1 MAMPSLPAR
10 RRAARPVVEG
20 LESREL
26 LSTLRHSNTHA
37 EVSALRVTPRH
48 RVPTITQL
56 PTAPTQTVSTVPANG
71 DVNPY
76 GVAFVPAGF
85 PRDGVLNPGDVL
97 VSNFNNSQNLQGT
110 GSTIVRVTPS
120 GRQSVFFQGPQGVGL
135 STALGVLRE
144 GYVLVGNLPSTDGT
158 SATARQGSLLLLDR
172 SGNVV
177 ANFTDPKL
185 LNGPWDLTIND
196 RGNRAQVFVS
206 NVLSG
211 TVSRFDA
218 RFGPNGQVRSIVGTQ
233 IALGYTHHGD
243 PAAFELGPTGLAFD
257 PRNNTLYVAS
267 TADNTVYA
275 IPRAGT
281 TRVDN
286 GTGFVAFQDNTHLH
300 GPLGLAFA
308 PDGNLIVANGDAIN
322 PDPNNTSTLVE
333 FTRQGRFVGQF
344 SLNPGPGGA
353 FGLAVS
359 PHPFPML
366 AAVND
371 VTNSLQTWLVRR

>member
-1 MAMPSLPAR
+1 
-10 RRAARPVVEG
+10 
-20 LESREL
+20 
-26 LSTLRHSNTHA
+26 LSTLRHSFA
-37 EVSALRVTPRH
+37 EISALRVAPRQG
-48 RVPTITQL
+48 VPTITQL

-85 PRDGVLNPGDVL
+85 PKGGALNPGEAL

-110 GSTIVRVTPS
+110 GSTIVRITPG
-120 GRQSVFFQGPQGVGL
+120 GRSVFFQGPQGVGL

-185 LNGPWDLTIND
+185 LNGPWDLTIHD
-196 RGNRAQVFVS
+196 QGNRAQVFVS

-211 TVSRFDA
+211 TVSRFDV
-218 RFGPNGQVRSIVGTQ
+218 RFGPNGRIRSFAGTQ
-233 IALGYTHHGD
+233 IASGYTHRGD

-257 PRNNTLYVAS
+257 ARSNTLYVAS
-267 TADNTVYA
+267 TADNAVYA

-286 GTGFVAFQDNTHLH
+286 GTGFVAYRDDTHLH

-322 PDPNNTSTLVE
+322 PDPKNTSTLVE
-333 FTRQGRFVGQF
+333 FTRRGQFVGQF
-344 SLNPGPGGA
+344 SLNPSPGGA
-353 FGLAVS
+353 FGLAALS
-359 PHPFPML
+359 RPFPVL

-371 VTNSLQTWLVRR
+371 ITNSLQVWLVRR